1 MSVSKSTTKY
11 ILILFG
17 VLILIAS
24 YFLVYMSFSDKTDAV
39 NTEKI
44 RLSQKL
50 EQLKGYQAQAAKYQ
64 SGIDEAK
71 ASVSG
76 TAGRYFSVVRPE
88 DFIMF
93 ANGWEGNLGLIVN
106 SMSFTEPVFVC
117 SIAGVGDVKDNKAPA
132 QALPLSGY
140 KISSTINTQMTYSQM
155 KQALENIAAQKDVTS
170 LESLNISYDATT
182 GLILGSF
189 IVDKYYITGRNIQ
202 EHQADVPYS
211 SIGRSVLIGS

>member
-1 MSVSKSTTKY
+1 MSISKNTTKY

-24 YFLVYMSFSDKTDAV
+24 YFLVYMNFSDKTDAV
-39 NTEKI
+39 NTERA

-50 EQLKGYQAQAAKYQ
+50 DQLKGYQAQAAKYE
-64 SGIDEAK
+64 SGIEEAK
-71 ASVSG
+71 SSVSG

-93 ANGWEGNLGLIVN
+93 ANGWESNLGLIVN

-117 SIAGVGDVKDNKAPA
+117 SIAGVEDAKDNKAPA
-132 QALPLSGY
+132 QTLSMFGY
-140 KISSTINTQMTYSQM
+140 KLSSTINTQMTYSQM
-155 KQALENIAAQKDVTS
+155 KQALENITAQKDVTS
-170 LESLNISYDATT
+170 LESLNINYDATT

-189 IVDKYYITGRNIQ
+189 VVNKYYITGRNIQ
-202 EHQADVPYS
+202 EHQVSVPYS